1 MDSRKKYKALKL
13 LHLEYW
19 DLLEKWEREREDFV
33 KNEVKNYNK
42 FEEEREEKILEL
54 ENKILNMP

>member
-42 FEEEREEKILEL
+42 FEEEREEKKVKEV
-54 ENKILNMP
+54 